1 MHASATSAVDTASLM
16 PQHAD
21 FSDWP
26 NSREWL
32 AHLIHFATVSR
43 DSNLALIHCLRD
55 ALEVAGVSAEII
67 HDDGGDKANLLAV
80 IGPDV
85 EGGVVLS
92 GHTDVVPVEG
102 QAWDSDPFTLR
113 EADGRLYGRGS
124 SDMKGFI
131 ACCMA
136 AVPALV
142 SAARDG
148 KLERPVIFAFSYDE
162 EIGCLGAPRM
172 IARLRD
178 RLPRPA
184 AVLVGEPTLM
194 SVVDAHKGITVIR
207 TTVTGK
213 PSHSSQVNLGV
224 SAIHL
229 AARMVTFIEDRMQA
243 RIDCGQ
249 LDERF
254 EVPHASLHVGRIEGG
269 TAVNITA
276 GQCIFD
282 WELRHLP
289 GEDVEAMLAEIDAYA
304 ERLLVPY
311 RERAPEVAIHSER
324 TVETVPAL
332 GQGERD
338 PAIHLCQ
345 RLLGEAR
352 ASQAVTYATEA
363 GQFQREGWPT
373 VVCGPGSISVAHQA
387 NEYID
392 IRQLAACDRF
402 LAQLVR
408 EQQTS

>member
-1 MHASATSAVDTASLM
+1 
-16 PQHAD
+16 
-21 FSDWP
+21 
-26 NSREWL
+26 
-32 AHLIHFATVSR
+32 
-43 DSNLALIHCLRD
+43 
-55 ALEVAGVSAEII
+55 
-67 HDDGGDKANLLAV
+67 
-80 IGPDV
+80 
-85 EGGVVLS
+85 
-92 GHTDVVPVEG
+92 
-102 QAWDSDPFTLR
+102 
-113 EADGRLYGRGS
+113 
-124 SDMKGFI
+124 
-131 ACCMA
+131 MA
-136 AVPALV
+136 
-142 SAARDG
+142 
-148 KLERPVIFAFSYDE
+148 
-162 EIGCLGAPRM
+162 
-172 IARLRD
+172 
-178 RLPRPA
+178 
-184 AVLVGEPTLM
+184 
-194 SVVDAHKGITVIR
+194 
-207 TTVTGK
+207 
-213 PSHSSQVNLGV
+213 HSSQVNLGV

-243 RIDCGQ
+243 RIDCGH

-352 ASQAVTYATEA
+352 ASRVAVTVSATEA

-408 EQQTS
+408 EAADELSARGWRDADRVMSSQDHRVPGRGGCCSGMGSSMALAVTQQVISELFEGAAAMAPVMPVERDVQRVVRRDIDQFTAVQQVARLLLGNHPIAHATQGQVNEAF